1 MQSSDEN
8 ESIIIV
14 FDENQ
19 QETEASFETH
29 GEIIFA
35 DTVSETPNKVPIAI
49 ENHQQ
54 IQNSMGNFEDD
65 VTLTGEQAIQWIANN
80 YDT

>member
-19 QETEASFETH
+19 QETEASFEIH

-35 DTVSETPNKVPIAI
+35 DTVILEGSTQVMDSASRSYIC
-49 ENHQQ
+49 
-54 IQNSMGNFEDD
+54 
-65 VTLTGEQAIQWIANN
+65 
-80 YDT
+80 